1 MQQQPPDGVWPFWCL
16 SSYLSGLAS
25 LSAEWHLCISPL
37 HLFISTD
44 PLLFSLFKFQ
54 SRISLAL
61 PSPSLESGFPGLG
74 KAVFLGGGYCWGQ
87 GSFPE
92 TCRYS
97 LQSHCA
103 GPHPGPALASM
114 FMVFCWLDVMNRQE
128 QILSDW
134 SCLRYS
140 KEKAQPKFQVRLW
153 SATGTGVRMDLAAG
167 VVAGWAV
174 KTPPMSN
181 TGGPSGAVSSGLKRS
196 GTEKTK
202 WRVYGCL

>member
-1 MQQQPPDGVWPFWCL
+1 MECGHSDVSPPTSQGWHHSQQ
-16 SSYLSGLAS
+16 SGICAS
-25 LSAEWHLCISPL
+25 LPSICSFPL
-37 HLFISTD
+37 TD

-92 TCRYS
+92 TCHYS